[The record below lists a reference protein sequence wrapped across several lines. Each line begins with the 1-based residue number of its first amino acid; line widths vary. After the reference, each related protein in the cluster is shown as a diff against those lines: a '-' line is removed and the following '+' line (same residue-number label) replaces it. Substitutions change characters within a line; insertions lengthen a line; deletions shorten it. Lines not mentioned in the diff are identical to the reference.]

1 MAVIQNGVERDAAL
15 RELERL
21 WRFLQ
26 KVESRSPEHGSTK
39 ASIHKMMARIHE
51 ELMEYE
57 ARQELVPAQANG
69 KANNEQRG
77 ESAVETASFSE

>member
-1 MAVIQNGVERDAAL
+1 MAVIQNGSERDAAL
-15 RELERL
+15 MELQRL

-26 KVESRSPEHGSTK
+26 EVESRSPEHGSTK

-57 ARQELVPAQANG
+57 AGRELVAARTNG
-69 KANNEQRG
+69 KVNNEQRV
-77 ESAVETASFSE
+77 ESAVDTATLSE

>member
-1 MAVIQNGVERDAAL
+1 MAVIQNGDERDAAL

-21 WRFLQ
+21 WSFLQ
-26 KVESRSPEHGSTK
+26 EVGSRSPDHGSTK

-57 ARQELVPAQANG
+57 ARREYDVARANRKTG
-69 KANNEQRG
+69 EEQP
-77 ESAVETASFSE
+77 VETVLDIATISE